1 MIIKRLLN
9 NNVVITEDKNGE
21 EIIVMGKGIGYQKSR
36 GDAIDSNKVN
46 KIFRIA
52 NEDIS
57 NKLQELLHNIPIEHM
72 RLSGE
77 IIDYAEQ
84 KLGKK
89 LNEGVYISLSD
100 HMYTAIQRIK
110 EGLEVKNALLWEI
123 KRFYKDEYA
132 IGLKA
137 LDIIERETGIRLPED
152 EAGFIAFHLVNAQM
166 DKEQV
171 VVQEMTKLIQEVLTI
186 VRIDLGI
193 DMNEESVLFYRF
205 VTHLKFFATRLFTEH
220 TYNESS
226 DQDLLDIIKDKY
238 VKEFACITKI
248 QTFIKQ
254 KYGYD
259 LTSDELIYLTVHVAK
274 IVRDSNKNV

>member
-89 LNEGVYISLSD
+89 LNEGIYISLSD
-100 HMYTAIQRIK
+100 HMYTAIQRRV
-110 EGLEVKNALLWEI
+110 GSQ
-123 KRFYKDEYA
+123 KR
-132 IGLKA
+132 
-137 LDIIERETGIRLPED
+137 IIMG
-152 EAGFIAFHLVNAQM
+152 N
-166 DKEQV
+166 
-171 VVQEMTKLIQEVLTI
+171 
-186 VRIDLGI
+186 
-193 DMNEESVLFYRF
+193 
-205 VTHLKFFATRLFTEH
+205 
-220 TYNESS
+220 
-226 DQDLLDIIKDKY
+226 
-238 VKEFACITKI
+238 
-248 QTFIKQ
+248 
-254 KYGYD
+254 
-259 LTSDELIYLTVHVAK
+259 
-274 IVRDSNKNV
+274 